1 MNKLSQ
7 QPSPEAIEMLAKL
20 MLLKAKRESP
30 ELFSGQNDKNSLKY
44 SARVAEQLSLQLLK
58 SEDD

>member
-7 QPSPEAIEMLAKL
+7 KPFSEAVEMLAQL

-30 ELFSGQNDKNSLKY
+30 ELFSEQIENKSISLPVKIAPKLY
-44 SARVAEQLSLQLLK
+44 K
-58 SEDD
+58 STFAD

>member
-30 ELFSGQNDKNSLKY
+30 ELFSGQNDKNSRND
-44 SARVAEQLSLQLLK
+44 SAQVAEQLLLPLLK
-58 SEDD
+58 RVDA